1 MEIILYQQQLKKGSK
16 IIITE
21 KKLQK
26 FIKESYTF
34 KQKILENYLLKF
46 HLEFIKKTSKFNCC
60 NWNKWKIICYRFLL
74 SNT

>member
-1 MEIILYQQQLKKGSK
+1 MEIILYQQQLKRVQKLSLLK
-16 IIITE
+16 

-46 HLEFIKKTSKFNCC
+46 HLEFIKKDL
-60 NWNKWKIICYRFLL
+60 KI
-74 SNT
+74 